1 MDDFIDEK
9 MKLSYRTGVCR
20 KDVDSIGRLVEAT
33 GFFSV
38 EEIGIARELVE
49 ERLQRGV
56 DSGYYFLFAEEGLTL
71 AGYACFGPIPGTMQS
86 FDLYWIAVHPSF
98 QKRGI
103 GRTLLRAAEQE
114 MVKNGAVR
122 VYVDTSSRPQ
132 YEPTRQFYAACG
144 YRKEA
149 VLEDFY
155 APGDGKIIYMKI
167 LA

>member
-1 MDDFIDEK
+1 MEDFINKK

-38 EEIGIARELVE
+38 EEIGIARELIE
-49 ERLQRGV
+49 ERLRRGME
-56 DSGYYFLFAEEGLTL
+56 SGYFFLFAEEAHNL
-71 AGYACFGPIPGTMQS
+71 AGYACFGPIPGTTQS

-98 QKRGI
+98 QGKGI
-103 GRTLLRAAEQE
+103 GRSLLQAAEQE
-114 MVKNGAVR
+114 MLKKGAGR

-132 YEPTRQFYAACG
+132 YAPTRQFYAACG
-144 YRKEA
+144 YRTCA

-155 APGDGKIIYMKI
+155 APGDGKIIYVKI
-167 LA
+167 FA